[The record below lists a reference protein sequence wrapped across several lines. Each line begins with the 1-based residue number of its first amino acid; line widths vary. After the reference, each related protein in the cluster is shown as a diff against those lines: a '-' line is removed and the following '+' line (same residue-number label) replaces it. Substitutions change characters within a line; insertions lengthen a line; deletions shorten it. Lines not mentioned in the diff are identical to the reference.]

1 MSRSLLTP
9 RLLVTKNVHAAQRLL
24 TQQRRAAKP
33 HSRILTDAKRAW
45 SLARQKTI
53 SKEER
58 ASHVASLMGIVRGR
72 IQDIV
77 FKHDASRIV
86 QTIVKRGNAKQRN
99 EVATELRG
107 RFKELVENKYSK
119 VRFLMASTRVQAK
132 GAVVS
137 RDEACK
143 VLSLSPSL
151 DDHRIPL
158 ARHPSALA

>member
-1 MSRSLLTP
+1 M
-9 RLLVTKNVHAAQRLL
+9 
-24 TQQRRAAKP
+24 
-33 HSRILTDAKRAW
+33 
-45 SLARQKTI
+45 
-53 SKEER
+53 E
-58 ASHVASLMGIVRGR
+58 IVRGR

-86 QTIVKRGNAKQRN
+86 QTIVKRGNMKQRN

-119 VRFLMASTRVQAK
+119 VSFLMASSRVQAK

-143 VLSLSPSL
+143 VLSLSSSL
-151 DDHRIPL
+151 DDHGIPL
-158 ARHPSALA
+158 ACHPSALT